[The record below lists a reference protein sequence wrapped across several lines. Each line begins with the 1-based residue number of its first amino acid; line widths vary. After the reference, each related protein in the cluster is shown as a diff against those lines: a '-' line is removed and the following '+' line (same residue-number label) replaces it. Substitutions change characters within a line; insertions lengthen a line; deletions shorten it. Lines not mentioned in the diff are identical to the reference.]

1 VPIQKWSDEI
11 WVAKLGPDPGFGEDI
26 DALISNSGNGQ
37 SPPDIVLDLSGVDH
51 LNSSQLTR
59 LLRLRKAMIE
69 RNRSLRLAGP
79 NDTIWAVLLTTGLD
93 KVFEFSSDATTAL
106 AEIQIARGGA

>member
-1 VPIQKWSDEI
+1 MPIQKWSDDI
-11 WVAKLGPDPGFGEDI
+11 WVAKLGPDPGFREDI
-26 DALISNSGNGQ
+26 DALIASGG
-37 SPPDIVLDLSGVDH
+37 SGDAPHVVLDLAGVDH

-59 LLRLRKAMIE
+59 LLRLRKAMLE
-69 RNRSLRLAGP
+69 RDRSLRLAGP

-106 AEIQIARGGA
+106 AEIQIAGGD